1 MTIQMRLTKM
11 LRFSFTRRLAYF
23 LTAGLVAAIFAFSPL
38 TVVRAQDV
46 ALCAAPASA
55 LGDAYVTVN
64 ADQVQVN
71 VRSGPN
77 SYLYGKIGILF
88 TYESAPVL
96 GRSPGGDWF
105 QISCAR
111 SASGGSGWVYA
122 ANMTLTAQGELPVVD
137 IPITVTPIFTT
148 TVDPTLA
155 AAFPLVQPTNTRL
168 PTFTPAVPQTLPTFE
183 DAPAVP
189 LNGNLQGALIM
200 VVAALGLAVLT
211 LSFLFKR

>member
-11 LRFSFTRRLAYF
+11 SRFGFVRRLASF

-38 TVVRAQDV
+38 TIVRAQDV
-46 ALCAAPASA
+46 ALCAASASA
-55 LGDAYVTVN
+55 LSGAYVTVN
-64 ADQVQVN
+64 ADQAQVN

-88 TYESAPVL
+88 TYESAPAL

-105 QISCAR
+105 QIACP
-111 SASGGSGWVYA
+111 SASGGAGWVYA
-122 ANMTLTAQGELPVVD
+122 ANMTLTAQGDLPVVD
-137 IPITVTPIFTT
+137 IPVTVTPIFTA

-155 AAFPLVQPTNTRL
+155 AVFPLVSPTTTRL
-168 PTFTPAVPQTLPTFE
+168 PTFTPAAPQTPLVFE
-183 DAPAVP
+183 DASSLP
-189 LNGNLQGALIM
+189 LSGNLQGTLIIA
-200 VVAALGLAVLT
+200 VAALGLAVLI

>member
-1 MTIQMRLTKM
+1 MP
-11 LRFSFTRRLAYF
+11 RFSFTQRLASF
-23 LTAGLVAAIFAFSPL
+23 LTAGLVAAYFAFSPL

-55 LGDAYVTVN
+55 LGGAYVTVN

-105 QISCAR
+105 QISCP
-111 SASGGSGWVYA
+111 SASGSAGWVYA
-122 ANMTLTAQGELPVVD
+122 ANMILTAQGELPVVD
-137 IPITVTPIFTT
+137 IPVTVTPIFTA

-168 PTFTPAVPQTLPTFE
+168 PTFTPAVPQTPPAFE

-200 VVAALGLAVLT
+200 IVAALGLAILI